1 MERGERR
8 VRFRGKPYTLVPLGP
23 DDPERIALAEGEP
36 AFARRFA
43 PERFVAGRAV
53 APDEAP
59 DDLLGFYAVAHSG
72 DPGVLDDTLIF
83 VSPRARGQ
91 GLSHLLI
98 WGVYR
103 DLLER
108 PGIFHLSE
116 PGDVPRLDLHV
127 RCGFAPPVRPLVDGR
142 IRVGKYDL
150 HTVLARLESEDEIE
164 PLGED
169 EEDDPWLG

>member
-1 MERGERR
+1 
-8 VRFRGKPYTLVPLGP
+8 
-23 DDPERIALAEGEP
+23 
-36 AFARRFA
+36 
-43 PERFVAGRAV
+43 
-53 APDEAP
+53 
-59 DDLLGFYAVAHSG
+59 
-72 DPGVLDDTLIF
+72 
-83 VSPRARGQ
+83 
-91 GLSHLLI
+91 LI

-108 PGIFHLSE
+108 PGLFHLSE

-142 IRVGKYDL
+142 VRVGKYDL

-164 PLGED
+164 PLGAD